1 MKLTESRIKEIIRE
15 EVERL
20 NEQDPVDTTEEPP
33 ENAEQKPEDETKTLQ
48 QLKAFLLNL
57 SKQVSQIKGASPTEV
72 KVTADLIMKM
82 FKAFP
87 KGEVARYIKYADDQL
102 TKKLGE
108 SNER

>member
-15 EVERL
+15 EVE
-20 NEQDPVDTTEEPP
+20 NAQQP
-33 ENAEQKPEDETKTLQ
+33 ENAEEKPEDETKTLQ

-57 SKQVSQIKGASPTEV
+57 SKQASQIKGASPAEV
-72 KVTADLIMKM
+72 KASADLILKI

-87 KGEVARYIKYADDQL
+87 QGEVARYIKYADDQL

>member
-15 EVERL
+15 EVE
-20 NEQDPVDTTEEPP
+20 NAQQP

-57 SKQVSQIKGASPTEV
+57 SKQASQIKGASPAEV
-72 KVTADLIMKM
+72 KAAADLIVKIL
-82 FKAFP
+82 KAMP
-87 KGEVARYIKYADDQL
+87 QGEVARYIKYADDQL